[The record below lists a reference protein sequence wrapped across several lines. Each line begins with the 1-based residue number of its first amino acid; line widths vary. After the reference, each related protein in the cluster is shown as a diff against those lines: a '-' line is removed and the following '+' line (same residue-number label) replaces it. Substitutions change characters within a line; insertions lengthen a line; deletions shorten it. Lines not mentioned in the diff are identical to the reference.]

1 MHFGR
6 CDRMTALGQKQT
18 CQCTILCP
26 LCPRKRTFAFGHTYP
41 SCATFTQQFLKAA
54 YGVLFSMPYLARI
67 ELQDAE
73 SPAPNMHIQP
83 SGRGSD
89 MVIAF
94 SRSNSANLLHSMIW
108 FHAWATSVT
117 TPPLPPHRTTS
128 EAVAKPHV
136 SFGPQADIAPSGMKR
151 TP

>member
-1 MHFGR
+1 
-6 CDRMTALGQKQT
+6 
-18 CQCTILCP
+18 
-26 LCPRKRTFAFGHTYP
+26 
-41 SCATFTQQFLKAA
+41 
-54 YGVLFSMPYLARI
+54 MPYLARI

-151 TP
+151 TPSGAVALFAIASIGLGTYT